1 MTIKE
6 INVKGFIDVLMS
18 IWEQGAD
25 FVDLSFDE
33 SDVIKISVKKEYF
46 SDEMKLETFVNNVIN
61 NENEANFSFDDDE
74 DNEDRSD
81 NTDSDTINFNDIV

>member
-33 SDVIKISVKKEYF
+33 SDIIKISVKKEYF

-74 DNEDRSD
+74 NNEGESD
-81 NTDSDTINFNDIV
+81 NPDSDTINFNDIV